1 MKTGCYDTK
10 FIQMV
15 EAQQQYGRGQSFGNM
30 YQKQEKKKG
39 STLILMIFSRS

>member
-15 EAQQQYGRGQSFGNM
+15 EAGWASTIQQYGRGQSFGNM
-30 YQKQEKKKG
+30 YQKQEN
-39 STLILMIFSRS
+39 TAAL